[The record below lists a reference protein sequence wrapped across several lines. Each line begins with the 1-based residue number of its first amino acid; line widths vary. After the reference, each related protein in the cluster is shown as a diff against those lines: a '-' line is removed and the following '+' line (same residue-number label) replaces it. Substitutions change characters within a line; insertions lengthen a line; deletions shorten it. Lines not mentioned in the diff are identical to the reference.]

1 MFNDSCLG
9 EVAQALFKG
18 MMKSCL
24 LKDAMTHECTKSTF
38 SARPT
43 LFKKNWVTSG
53 RSWCAPSYFANTQEA
68 SGCSQKM
75 HLVKLRRDS
84 CADDAGDCAESRQHA
99 KNADSQHHRRGAISG
114 HGSCGCHE
122 NCRHSS
128 TGRNLKWCSSQL
140 RLWAGRAKECHTANC
155 HECNKCNA
163 QRNQLGWAGHG
174 WAFCN
179 IDSQNATHTWTTNS
193 AQKWHNVQSVKSVHS
208 LEIEGNQVLQ

>member
-1 MFNDSCLG
+1 MCPYNKLLLFGAAQTWSDCPREKILSSRQLVQTLSKGFLG
-9 EVAQALFKG
+9 I
-18 MMKSCL
+18 L
-24 LKDAMTHECTKSTF
+24 LHS
-38 SARPT
+38 
-43 LFKKNWVTSG
+43 
-53 RSWCAPSYFANTQEA
+53 
-68 SGCSQKM
+68 
-75 HLVKLRRDS
+75 VKLRRDS

-193 AQKWHNVQSVKSVHS
+193 AHS
-208 LEIEGNQVLQ
+208 FQHFGCLSASMWLTFRELVT